1 MEQRLTKK
9 KKKCVLIVA
18 KNPAELLV
26 IWLPAHLPALGQPS
40 RSSWGWKSA
49 SYTSQLPCE
58 ACPKGGGVRRQLSK
72 GTRLWVLVGHPL
84 GYLGTVGRRLDCS
97 YTLQTV
103 FGSSWTSCSK
113 LSISDRGSTVGLGD
127 CILGFT
133 PAGISP
139 FLTLFL
145 RCPCQWSCCSTG
157 MSRYHVQNQIPVM
170 KSWFE
175 TAGLRSVYLLDL
187 SE

>member
-133 PAGISP
+133 CGRQSLPHPVSPLPVSVVLLLHWHVSLPCAEPNPCNEILVRNSWPA
-139 FLTLFL
+139 FCL
-145 RCPCQWSCCSTG
+145 
-157 MSRYHVQNQIPVM
+157 PVRP
-170 KSWFE
+170 E
-175 TAGLRSVYLLDL
+175 
-187 SE
+187 